1 MLPRRYTLVLADR
14 GSGVVRRYTVAVRPT
29 LAVGVLTLLTLIVV
43 GLNYRWTTLETIEE
57 LRLSNA
63 RLNVETTKYRVT
75 AEQTTTQLSLLDAAV
90 ADLGRR
96 SPLDRRSRQIIGGLP
111 EPYRTPQI
119 GSYRTSGIQTGKED
133 RNQPLEKETFDLLH
147 DLLTNLEEHLQVARY
162 SVARREALVEATPSI
177 WPTDGWLSAGYGYRN
192 DPFTGERAFHP
203 AVDIS
208 TRKGRPVY
216 ATATGRVISASPSGA
231 YGNLV
236 SIEHGFQ
243 LKTRYG
249 HLSEF
254 AVNVGDL
261 VARGDVIGLVGETGR
276 ATGAHVHYEV
286 WVNGRAMNPKN
297 LLPLRPLQAN

>member
-1 MLPRRYTLVLADR
+1 MLPRRYTFVIADR
-14 GSGVVRRYTVAVRPT
+14 ESGVLRRFTLAVRPT
-29 LAVGVLTLLTLIVV
+29 LAIGVLTLFTLIAV
-43 GLNYRWTTLETIEE
+43 GLDYRWTTLKTIEE
-57 LRLSNA
+57 LRLTNA
-63 RLNVETTKYRVT
+63 RLSIETTKYKLT

-90 ADLGRR
+90 VDLGKR

-111 EPYRTPQI
+111 APYRTPQI
-119 GSYRTSGIQTGKED
+119 SGYRTSGIQTSKSQT
-133 RNQPLEKETFDLLH
+133 QPLAKETFDLLH
-147 DLLTNLEEHLQVARY
+147 DLLTNLEEHLRVARY

-203 AVDIS
+203 AIDIS

-216 ATATGRVISASPSGA
+216 ATASGRVISASPSGA

-261 VARGDVIGLVGETGR
+261 VARGDVIGSVGSTGR